1 MKKAIS
7 SSKEYH
13 LGNHTNPKECHFRKV
28 NGRKMW
34 AAKEGGR
41 KNLILTRWA
50 AIQYCLWKKV
60 SKVSFSLMKNVMT
73 VRLSIWSRPLFAP
86 FYKGRMKRNFYGKF
100 AEKSSRFCEDVEKEE
115 KSHNRFLLVERC
127 SRKSNFVSS
136 NWRLGLEIYSSVKP

>member
-1 MKKAIS
+1 MKKTIS

-34 AAKEGGR
+34 AAGEGG
-41 KNLILTRWA
+41 KILFWPDE
-50 AIQYCLWKKV
+50 QPFKPVCGGWYQKCLFLWWK
-60 SKVSFSLMKNVMT
+60 
-73 VRLSIWSRPLFAP
+73 IWCQSTCQFDLGHYSHLFT
-86 FYKGRMKRNFYGKF
+86 KEEWSNFYGKF
-100 AEKSSRFCEDVEKEE
+100 AEKALPFVKDVEKEE

-136 NWRLGLEIYSSVKP
+136 NWRLGLEIHSSVKP